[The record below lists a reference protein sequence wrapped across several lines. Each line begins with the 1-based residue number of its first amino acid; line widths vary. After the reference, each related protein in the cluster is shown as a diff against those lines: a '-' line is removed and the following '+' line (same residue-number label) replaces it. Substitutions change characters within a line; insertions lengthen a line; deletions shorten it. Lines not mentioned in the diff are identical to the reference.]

1 MKKMSSKII
10 AAIIIIAIVA
20 IAIGLGN
27 KYIYGPAIKGS
38 KTLTITIED
47 QMNNKVIMNKEV
59 FHTDAKTLDQF
70 MQENKIELNAEIKQE
85 YGMPFLLGLKGL
97 KTTDMKTGP
106 WWMYG
111 FTDKAAKLDYKVGA
125 APAMDKVMLGKDSTV
140 TFAFTNKY

>member
-70 MQENKIELNAEIKQE
+70 MQENKIELNAEITQE
-85 YGMPFLLGLKGL
+85 YGMPFLMGLKGL
-97 KTTDMKTGP
+97 KTTDMKT
-106 WWMYG
+106 
-111 FTDKAAKLDYKVGA
+111 
-125 APAMDKVMLGKDSTV
+125 
-140 TFAFTNKY
+140 